1 MQTCRPSRVGRG
13 STDPQQEKPRAKVA
27 AGCSIQARY
36 TPSKLFVTEQ
46 YDGRSG
52 EHDRLDDGH

>member
-1 MQTCRPSRVGRG
+1 MRG
-13 STDPQQEKPRAKVA
+13 MERHNEALNLTRRFA
-27 AGCSIQARY
+27 ARRLTPGRY